1 MDQVRVDRW
10 LTAARLFK
18 SRTQATQGC
27 QGGHVKLNG
36 ANVKPHQPVRAGD
49 EVRVQRGERVILVD
63 VVALADKRLSP
74 PAAREL
80 YRDRSPAPLPKKQR
94 PAIRDPGA
102 GRPSKRDSRALRRL
116 KGR

>member
-18 SRTQATQGC
+18 SRTQATQSC
-27 QGGHVKLNG
+27 QGGHVKVNG
-36 ANVKPHQPVRAGD
+36 ANVKPHQQLRAGD

-80 YRDRSPAPLPKKQR
+80 YDDRSPAPPPRQQR
-94 PAIRDPGA
+94 PASREPGA
-102 GRPSKRDSRALRRL
+102 GRPSKRDRRALRRL
-116 KGR
+116 RGR